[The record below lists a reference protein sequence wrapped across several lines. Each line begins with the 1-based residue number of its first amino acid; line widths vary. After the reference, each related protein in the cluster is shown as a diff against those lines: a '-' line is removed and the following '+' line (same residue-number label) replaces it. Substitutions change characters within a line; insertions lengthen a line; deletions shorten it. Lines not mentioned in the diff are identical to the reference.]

1 MSKPKKTKP
10 QGRTPLTRERLL
22 RAAMSLADAQGIEA
36 VSMRRVA
43 ETLEVEAMS
52 LYRHVANKDEILD
65 GLVELVISEIE
76 IPDLTNGWRAV
87 ARGRAMSMRE
97 VLLRHRWAA
106 MLMESRVSPG
116 PARLRMHN
124 AQLKMLRDA
133 RFPIALAY
141 NAFLT
146 LDSYIYGFVLQEV
159 WWPFTA
165 EDRPEVI
172 ESLRPEIPVNEYPY
186 IVEMMHFVM
195 GRTSAN
201 AAHGYEADFAF
212 GLDLIL
218 DGFERTLCGYTG
230 QSVF

>member
-1 MSKPKKTKP
+1 MSKEKKTKA
-10 QGRTPLTRERLL
+10 QSRVPLTRERLL
-22 RAAMSLADAQGIEA
+22 RAAMSLADEHGIEA

-43 ETLEVEAMS
+43 ETLGVEAMS

-76 IPDLTNGWRAV
+76 MPDPAGGWRAV
-87 ARGRAMSMRE
+87 ARGRAFSMRE

-106 MLMESRVSPG
+106 MLIESRVSPG
-116 PARLRMHN
+116 PARLRLHN
-124 AQLKMLRDA
+124 ALLKVLRDA
-133 RFPIALAY
+133 GFSVALTYSAY
-141 NAFLT
+141 LT

-165 EDRPEVI
+165 EDRPAVV
-172 ESLRPEIPVNEYPY
+172 ESLRPEISPDEYPS
-186 IVEMMHFVM
+186 IVEMMNFVM

-201 AAHGYEADFAF
+201 IEHSYDADFAF

-218 DGFERTLCGYTG
+218 DGLHRHLT
-230 QSVF
+230 SP